1 MRIQIY
7 DTTLRD
13 GSQGEGISFSI
24 NDKIN
29 ILKKFDEFGIDY
41 VEGGWPGSNPKD
53 IEFFKTAK
61 DIELKNTTLVAFGS
75 TRKPDTP
82 VEKDI
87 NVKYLLESG
96 AKAITIFG
104 KSWDLHV
111 SKALDTTLEEN
122 LKMIEDS
129 IKFLKDKGIKVFYDA
144 EHFFDGFEANEEYA
158 LKTLITAQRA
168 GADTITLCDTNGGI
182 EPTRLEEII
191 KKVNEKISTPL
202 GIHSHN
208 DSGLAVAN
216 SMKAVQNGIV
226 QVQGTVNGYGERCGN
241 ANLCTLIPNIILKLD
256 RKCNFSKEK
265 LKDITALSRFVA
277 EVANISPPANSPYV
291 GENAFAHKGGI
302 HVSAV
307 MKQNNTYEHI
317 DPKIVGNDR
326 KVLVSELSG
335 KSNILQKAKEV
346 NLNLNRNIPQTQ
358 KVLEKIKRME
368 HQGYQLE
375 GAEASLKLL
384 IWKTL
389 NLYESFFELISFRVI
404 VDNKEETFRDT
415 EATVKIRV
423 GDEVLLKAAEGN
435 GPVNALDHA
444 LRKALEEF
452 YPALKNISLVDYK
465 VRVLEGTDG
474 TGSKVRVLIESKND
488 KESWST
494 VGMSP
499 NIIEA
504 SWIALVDSIEYG
516 LMCEHDPG
524 LVKMKEKMERLCS

>member
-1 MRIQIY
+1 MKIKVY

-24 NDKIN
+24 NDKIK
-29 ILKKFDEFGIDY
+29 ILKKLDEFGIDY

-53 IEFFKTAK
+53 FEFFKTAK
-61 DIELKNTTLVAFGS
+61 DIELKNTKLTAFGS
-75 TRKPDTP
+75 TRKPETS

-87 NVKYLLESG
+87 NIKYLLESG
-96 AKAITIFG
+96 AETITIFG

-111 SKALDTTLEEN
+111 TEALNTALEEN
-122 LKMIEDS
+122 LNMIEES
-129 IKFLKDKGIKVFYDA
+129 IRFLKGSGKEVIYDA
-144 EHFFDGFEANEEYA
+144 EHFFDGYLANEEYA
-158 LKTLITAQRA
+158 LQTLKAA
-168 GADTITLCDTNGGI
+168 EKGGADVIVLCDTNGGM
-182 EPTRLEEII
+182 EPTKL
-191 KKVNEKISTPL
+191 EKIINKVKENISVSL

-216 SMKAVQNGIV
+216 SMHAVKTGII

-241 ANLCTLIPNIILKLD
+241 ADLCTLIPNLILKLNKRCTID
-256 RKCNFSKEK
+256 KEK
-265 LKDITALSRFVA
+265 LKDLTSLSRFVA
-277 EVANISPPANSPYV
+277 EIANLSPPANSPYV

-307 MKQNNTYEHI
+307 MKQNRTYEHI
-317 DPKIVGNDR
+317 DPGVVGNDR
-326 KVLVSELSG
+326 KILVSELSG

-346 NLNLNRNIPQTQ
+346 NLNLNRDIPQTK
-358 KVLEKIKRME
+358 KVLEKIKKME

-375 GAEASLKLL
+375 GAEATLKLL

-389 NLYESFFELISFRVI
+389 NLYESFFELLSYRVI
-404 VDNKEETFRDT
+404 TDNKEGTFMDT
-415 EATVKIRV
+415 EATVKIKV
-423 GDEVLLKAAEGN
+423 SEEVLLKAAEGN
-435 GPVNALDHA
+435 GPVNALDTA

-465 VRVLEGTDG
+465 VRVLEGSDG

-494 VGMSP
+494 VGMSTD
-499 NIIEA
+499 IIEA

-516 LMCEHDPG
+516 LMCEYDPG
-524 LVKMKEKMERLCS
+524 LVKMKEKMEQLCS